1 MNPEEQTARIAG
13 LETQIDLLQNEI
25 FELHK
30 GKDSQKAIS
39 DLMAQVAALKK
50 IAKCERAQRLR
61 DLVDYETDDTMMP
74 DFYEDACRMLVMEH
88 PEVDWR

>member
-1 MNPEEQTARIAG
+1 MTKDEITDPETRIAD
-13 LETQIDLLQNEI
+13 LETQVI
-25 FELHK
+25 
-30 GKDSQKAIS
+30 
-39 DLMAQVAALKK
+39 ALKK